1 MEPSKS
7 CEDRLGL
14 DPLPLVSLGLI
25 DGLNICSLGLLGLF
39 LSLMYATQT
48 DRRTI
53 LGYGA
58 VYVGSVFLSYLMVGV
73 GVTLLFITL
82 PTIPHFLARIAA
94 AGMLAIGMAN
104 IINYFRPGAFPLKLE
119 SVSHAIS
126 TRAVRFMKVGG
137 VPAVFAAGILIGF
150 HNFPCACT
158 GGVYM
163 TFLSLIA
170 DSPLKIAYLFAYNGV
185 FIIPLTAILVAF
197 SSRQAIVRFRQM
209 HARNAAKTTLL
220 LGAAMT
226 VVGLLLLIAIGL
238 GVQ

>member
-1 MEPSKS
+1 M
-7 CEDRLGL
+7 
-14 DPLPLVSLGLI
+14 DPLPLISLGLI

-39 LSLMYATQT
+39 LSLMYTTQT
-48 DRRTI
+48 DRKTI

-58 VYVGSVFLSYLMVGV
+58 VYIGSVFLSYLMVGL
-73 GVTLLFITL
+73 GATLLFITL

-94 AGMLAIGMAN
+94 AGMLAIGIAN
-104 IINYFRPGAFPLKLE
+104 IVNYLRPDTIPLKME
-119 SVSHAIS
+119 SVSHALS
-126 TRAVRFMKVGG
+126 SRAVRFMKAGG

-170 DSPLKIAYLFAYNGV
+170 GSPLKLAYLLAYNVV
-185 FIIPLTAILVAF
+185 FIVPLAAIMIVF
-197 SSRQAIVRFRQM
+197 SSRKAIVEFRKM
-209 HARNAAKTTLL
+209 HARSASKTTLL
-220 LGAAMT
+220 LGTAMT
-226 VVGLLLLIAIGL
+226 TVGVLLLIAIGL

>member
-1 MEPSKS
+1 
-7 CEDRLGL
+7 L

-39 LSLMYATQT
+39 LSLMYTTQT
-48 DRRTI
+48 DRKTI

-58 VYVGSVFLSYLMVGV
+58 VYIGSVFLSYLMVGL
-73 GVTLLFITL
+73 GATLLFITL
-82 PTIPHFLARIAA
+82 PSIPHFLARIAA
-94 AGMLAIGMAN
+94 AGMLAIGVAN
-104 IINYFRPGAFPLKLE
+104 IANYLRPGTIPLRIE
-119 SVSHAIS
+119 SVSHTLS
-126 TRAVRFMKVGG
+126 SRAVRFMKAGG

-170 DSPLKIAYLFAYNGV
+170 GSPLRLAYLFAYNII
-185 FIIPLTAILVAF
+185 FIVPLAAIMIVF
-197 SSRQAIVRFRQM
+197 SSRKAIVEFRKM
-209 HARNAAKTTLL
+209 HATNASKTTLF
-220 LGAAMT
+220 LGTVMT
-226 VVGLLLLIAIGL
+226 AVGVLLLIAIGL

>member
-1 MEPSKS
+1 
-7 CEDRLGL
+7 L
-14 DPLPLVSLGLI
+14 DPLPLISLGLI

-48 DRRTI
+48 DRRMI

-58 VYVGSVFLSYLMVGV
+58 VYIGSVFLSYLMVGV
-73 GVTLLFITL
+73 GATLLFIVL

-94 AGMLAIGMAN
+94 AGMLAVGVAN
-104 IINYFRPGAFPLKLE
+104 ILNYFRPNTIPLKVE
-119 SVSHAIS
+119 SVSHAIGA
-126 TRAVRFMKVGG
+126 RAVNFMKMGG
-137 VPAVFAAGILIGF
+137 VPAVFVAGILIGF

-170 DSPLKIAYLFAYNGV
+170 DSPLKFPYLFAYNVV
-185 FIIPLTAILVAF
+185 FIIPLATILFLASNKQAIL
-197 SSRQAIVRFRQM
+197 RFRRM
-209 HARNAAKTTLL
+209 HAENAAKTTLL
-220 LGAAMT
+220 LGIVMLSA
-226 VVGLLLLIAIGL
+226 GILLLTAIGL

>member
-1 MEPSKS
+1 MN
-7 CEDRLGL
+7 
-14 DPLPLVSLGLI
+14 PLPLISLGLI

-39 LSLMYATQT
+39 LSLMYTTQT
-48 DRRTI
+48 DRKTI

-58 VYVGSVFLSYLMVGV
+58 VYIGSVFLSYLMVGL
-73 GVTLLFITL
+73 GATLLFITL

-94 AGMLAIGMAN
+94 AGMLAIGIAN
-104 IINYFRPGAFPLKLE
+104 IVNYLRPDTIPLKME
-119 SVSHAIS
+119 SVSHALS
-126 TRAVRFMKVGG
+126 SRAVRFMKAGG

-170 DSPLKIAYLFAYNGV
+170 GSPLKLAYLLAYNVV
-185 FIIPLTAILVAF
+185 FIVPLAAIMIVF
-197 SSRQAIVRFRQM
+197 SSRKAIVEFRKM
-209 HARNAAKTTLL
+209 HARSASKTTLL
-220 LGAAMT
+220 LGTAMT
-226 VVGLLLLIAIGL
+226 TVGVLLLIAIGL